1 MDGPSHA
8 STCGSVPVMSADTI
22 ALNAPAPF
30 DISLRPPGSKSLSNR
45 ALLLAALADGR
56 STLRGLLDADDTR
69 FMRACLS
76 TLGVV
81 MHELDAET
89 LEVEGLA
96 GPLRSPTIAPP
107 ASPPTLQVGTAGTV
121 ARLLGAVLAASP
133 VHAILDGTPRMRE
146 RPMSQLLDALAD
158 QGAALRCLAAPG
170 CLPVEIG
177 PLPGP
182 LRGGEIRLTRPASSQ
197 IVSGLVV
204 SATLAATPT
213 RIVLEQGTPAR
224 PYVDMTLAT
233 LATFGGRARWA
244 TEKDGQDTLVID
256 PSPLHAADTTIEP
269 DASAASYPL
278 ALAALWGGRCTIESL
293 GSTSV
298 QGDVGFATAVLVR
311 MGATVSQTATSTT
324 VHATPGT
331 RLRGGDFDL
340 SDMPDM
346 TLTLAALAVLADG
359 PTRIRGVAILRHH
372 ESDRLAAAA
381 TELRKLGAGVQEHPD
396 GLDIQPPEGGPRPGV
411 AVDTYADH
419 RMAMAFSLV
428 GDVIIRD
435 PGCVAKTWPDYFSLL
450 RKLGMVRVDAR

>member
-1 MDGPSHA
+1 
-8 STCGSVPVMSADTI
+8 MSADTL
-22 ALNAPAPF
+22 ALRPPAPF
-30 DISLRPPGSKSLSNR
+30 DISVHPPGSKSLSNR
-45 ALLLAALADGR
+45 ALLLAALAEGR

-76 TLGVV
+76 TLGIP
-81 MHELDAET
+81 MHELDADT
-89 LEVEGLA
+89 LAVDGNA

-107 ASPPTLQVGTAGTV
+107 SAPPTLHVGTAGTV

-146 RPMSQLLDALAD
+146 RPMSQLLDALAE
-158 QGAALRCLAAPG
+158 QGAALRPLGAPG
-170 CLPVEIG
+170 CLPVELG
-177 PLPGP
+177 PLPAP
-182 LRGGEIRLTRPASSQ
+182 LHGGELRLTRPASSQ
-197 IVSGLVV
+197 IVSGLLL

-233 LATFGGRARWA
+233 LAAFGGRARWSS
-244 TEKDGQDTLVID
+244 DDTLAVD
-256 PSPLHAADTTIEP
+256 PTLLHATDYTIEP

-278 ALAALWGGRCTIESL
+278 ALAALWGSRCTIPTL
-293 GSTSV
+293 GHASV
-298 QGDVGFATAVLVR
+298 QGDIAFATSVLAR
-311 MGATVSQTATSTT
+311 MGATVSQTPTSTT
-324 VHATPGT
+324 VHGHPNT
-331 RLRGGDFDL
+331 RLRAGDFDL
-340 SDMPDM
+340 TDMPDM
-346 TLTLAALAVLADG
+346 TLTLAALAVHAEG

-381 TELRKLGAGVQEHPD
+381 SELRKLGAVVQEHPD
-396 GLDIQPPEGGPRPGV
+396 GLDIHPPEGGPRPGI

-435 PGCVAKTWPDYFSLL
+435 PACVAKTWPDYFSLL
-450 RKLGMVRVDAR
+450 DKLGMVARSA

>member
-1 MDGPSHA
+1 MP
-8 STCGSVPVMSADTI
+8 PDTI
-22 ALNAPAPF
+22 ALRPPAPF
-30 DISLRPPGSKSLSNR
+30 DVSLRPPGSKSLSNR
-45 ALLLAALADGR
+45 ALLLAALASGR

-76 TLGVV
+76 ALGVA
-81 MHELDAET
+81 MRELDADT

-96 GPLRSPTIAPP
+96 GPLRSPTVAPP
-107 ASPPTLQVGTAGTV
+107 AAPPTLEVGTAGTV

-133 VHAILDGTPRMRE
+133 VHVILDGTPRMRE
-146 RPMSQLLDALAD
+146 RPMAQLLDALAE
-158 QGAALRCLAAPG
+158 QGAALRCLGAPG

-177 PLPGP
+177 PLPAP

-204 SATLAATPT
+204 SATLAAAPT
-213 RIVLEQGTPAR
+213 RIILEQGTPAR

-233 LATFGGRARWA
+233 LAAFGGRARWEREQVLA
-244 TEKDGQDTLVID
+244 VE
-256 PSPLHAADTTIEP
+256 PSPLLATDTTLEP

-278 ALAALWGGRCTIESL
+278 ALAALWGGRCTIEAL
-293 GSTSV
+293 GHTSV
-298 QGDVGFATAVLVR
+298 QGDVAFATAVLAR

-324 VHATPGT
+324 VHARPGV

-346 TLTLAALAVLADG
+346 TLTLAALALLAEG

-381 TELRKLGAGVQEHPD
+381 TELRKLGATVTEHPD
-396 GLDIQPPEGGPRPGV
+396 GLDIHPSEGGPRPGV

>member
-1 MDGPSHA
+1 
-8 STCGSVPVMSADTI
+8 MSADSL
-22 ALNAPAPF
+22 ALRPPAPF
-30 DISLRPPGSKSLSNR
+30 DIEVRPLGSKSLSNR
-45 ALLLAALADGR
+45 ALLLAALAEGR
-56 STLRGLLDADDTR
+56 STLHGLLDADDTR

-76 TLGVV
+76 TLGVP
-81 MHELDAET
+81 MHELDADT
-89 LEVEGLA
+89 LAVTGNA

-107 ASPPTLQVGTAGTV
+107 ATPPTLHVGTAGTV
-121 ARLLGAVLAASP
+121 ARLLGAVVAASP

-146 RPMSQLLDALAD
+146 RPMSQLLDALD
-158 QGAALRCLAAPG
+158 EQGAALRPLGAPG
-170 CLPVEIG
+170 CLPVEVG
-177 PLPGP
+177 PLPAP
-182 LRGGEIRLTRPASSQ
+182 LRGGELRLTRPASSQ
-197 IVSGLVV
+197 IVSGLVI

-233 LATFGGRARWA
+233 LAAFGGRARW
-244 TEKDGQDTLVID
+244 EGDDTLMIE
-256 PSPLHAADTTIEP
+256 PSALHATDYTVEP

-278 ALAALWGGRCTIESL
+278 ALAALWGSRCTVTAL
-293 GSTSV
+293 GHGSV
-298 QGDVGFATAVLVR
+298 QGDVAFATTVLAR

-324 VHATPGT
+324 VASPPGT

-346 TLTLAALAVLADG
+346 TLTLAALAVHAEG

-381 TELRKLGAGVQEHPD
+381 TELRKLGAAVTEHPD
-396 GLDIQPPEGGPRPGV
+396 GLEIHPPEGGPRRGV
-411 AVDTYADH
+411 AVDTYDDH
-419 RMAMAFSLV
+419 RMAMAFALV

-450 RKLGMVRVDAR
+450 AKLGMVRGSTR